1 MLVNPGRNIPASA
14 TAVHHITNA
23 MVADAPYVGAA
34 LARFHAFAK
43 GSVLVAH
50 NAPFDMSFL
59 RRREGQICARFDQPI
74 LDTVLCSA
82 VLYGQSAEHTLDAL
96 CARLHVQIPV
106 EARHTAIGDAIATA
120 EAFRKMIPMLEA
132 AELPNLEALIK
143 AFNRHR
149 RLIEHL
155 N

>member
-1 MLVNPGRNIPASA
+1 
-14 TAVHHITNA
+14 
-23 MVADAPYVGAA
+23 
-34 LARFHAFAK
+34 
-43 GSVLVAH
+43 
-50 NAPFDMSFL
+50 MSFL
-59 RRREGQICARFDQPI
+59 RRREGQIGARFDQPI

-82 VLYGQSAEHTLDAL
+82 ILYGQSAEHTIDAL
-96 CARLHVQIPV
+96 CARLHIEIP
-106 EARHTAIGDAIATA
+106 A

-143 AFNRHR
+143 AFDRHR